1 MYRSTEDIG
10 VYPTVGAVPSVRNMT
25 HPTAS
30 DPFSTAAS
38 GPFDTV
44 PVSGSNP
51 PPDSGSPPEP
61 ATPPDIAMPPEPA
74 TPPDPATVGGGT
86 RRRRALVVAG
96 ACAAALAGWFLAGP
110 LLGIDLAARS
120 APGAATTQEITAAS
134 VILSSILAG
143 LAGWALLALLERLTT
158 RGVMVWRWLAGVVT
172 LLSLFGP
179 LTLAQGTGATVVLP
193 LLHLAVAG
201 VLLVALPG
209 ARPGGAGRPPAG
221 RAEVRDV
228 STAGG

>member
-1 MYRSTEDIG
+1 
-10 VYPTVGAVPSVRNMT
+10 
-25 HPTAS
+25 
-30 DPFSTAAS
+30 
-38 GPFDTV
+38 
-44 PVSGSNP
+44 
-51 PPDSGSPPEP
+51 
-61 ATPPDIAMPPEPA
+61 

-143 LAGWALLALLERLTT
+143 LAGWALLALL
-158 RGVMVWRWLAGVVT
+158 A